1 MILRVSVLALILV
14 SLIFTPT
21 AINKALNRV
30 NADSE
35 GPAVLDTLA
44 STSSFYS
51 FRRDLRRCAS
61 PRCGGFFVKLVNQ
74 SRTRCADGRF
84 QSECYVATVEWG
96 GEPQP
101 DSDRA
106 LLRGTM
112 RPRGLFGTLRV
123 SEVWQA
129 ASANQPSGS
138 FYRVR
143 DRGLRCIAAPC
154 ATHHQAT
161 LNSTASRNIAG
172 VDLAGAGAP
181 DNSLSEAMAAMT
193 NRDGILVS
201 GVHTPVTGPAG
212 RSVMLKATQFYLR
225 ASGTGTGG
233 SGTGGG
239 GAGGNVAERP
249 CKKTGCSSQVCSD
262 QDVVTSCEWRTEYEC
277 YRKAACE
284 RQRNGEC
291 GFTQT
296 PELAACLKRARGG
309 D

>member
-1 MILRVSVLALILV
+1 MILRVSLLALIV
-14 SLIFTPT
+14 ASLIFPPS
-21 AINKALNRV
+21 APNKALDRV
-30 NADSE
+30 NADF
-35 GPAVLDTLA
+35 GVPVVLDSLA

-84 QSECYVATVEWG
+84 QTECYVATIDWG
-96 GEPQP
+96 GQPQP

-106 LLRGTM
+106 LFRGTM

-129 ASANQPSGS
+129 ASANQPSGA

-154 ATHHQAT
+154 ATHHEAT
-161 LNSTASRNIAG
+161 LNSTPSRNIAG

-181 DNSLSEAMAAMT
+181 DNLQSEALAAMT
-193 NRDGILVS
+193 LNDGILVS
-201 GVHTPVTGPAG
+201 GMHTPVTGPAG

-225 ASGTGTGG
+225 ASGGASGG
-233 SGTGGG
+233 
-239 GAGGNVAERP
+239 VAEKP
-249 CKKTGCSSQVCSD
+249 CRKTGCSSQICSD
-262 QDVVTSCEWRTEYEC
+262 QDVVTTCEWRTEYEC
-277 YRKAACE
+277 YRRAACE
-284 RQRNGEC
+284 RQKNGEC

-296 PELAACLKRARGG
+296 PELAACLRRARGG
-309 D
+309 N